1 MNTSR
6 ERLARRAAEM
16 LRDGMAG
23 SIPEAI
29 GQAMA
34 SPGEE
39 AVRRPAS
46 NRCVVMW
53 MPWKWPAW
61 DWRPGLVIEEPRLEE
76 VDQFLATL
84 EFYLDGVEMRIAGKC
99 AADTSTRGARPY
111 QGLGRWRARFG
122 RENSGRRRHGAS
134 RGRQPASRS
143 SGCSGTSSIEHA
155 AGERGAC

>member
-29 GQAMA
+29 GQAMRRA
-34 SPGEE
+34 RGE

-61 DWRPGLVIEEPRLEE
+61 DWRPGLVIEERGSRRSIS
-76 VDQFLATL
+76 FL
-84 EFYLDGVEMRIAGKC
+84 R
-99 AADTSTRGARPY
+99 
-111 QGLGRWRARFG
+111 
-122 RENSGRRRHGAS
+122 
-134 RGRQPASRS
+134 RS
-143 SGCSGTSSIEHA
+143 SSTSM
-155 AGERGAC
+155 GWR